1 MEELLKQVNLIF
13 REVFED
19 TKLEINK
26 ETSAQS
32 IDNWDSLNH
41 VMLIA
46 TIESEFDISFE
57 LDEMIEFKNVGDI
70 LTAIQSKIA

>member
-13 REVFED
+13 REVFENA
-19 TKLEINK
+19 KLEINK
-26 ETSAQS
+26 ETSAQT

-46 TIESEFDISFE
+46 AIESEFNISFE

-70 LTAIQSKIA
+70 LTAIQSKKA

>member
-1 MEELLKQVNLIF
+1 MEKLLKQVNVIF
-13 REVFED
+13 REVFENK
-19 TKLEINK
+19 TLEINTK
-26 ETSAQS
+26 TSAQT

-46 TIESEFDISFE
+46 AIESEFDISFE

-70 LTAIQSKIA
+70 LTAIQSKKA